1 MFPHDSASDPADQAP
16 GPTPPARAQ
25 RDIGR
30 RGLLLGLGT
39 LPAAMALA
47 NCSGG
52 TGGGDGE
59 VATVEY
65 EQGSSALKVELGTEI
80 EGVPYPEGYVGPRA
94 RELEPF
100 GDGSTAFTVLTRSE
114 AKLKLAT
121 NEHSQYLE
129 EKTGVRVEYSTVPQ
143 GEEGAPKVN
152 AIISSGDLPDA
163 FMLGPEWMGGFTKA
177 QLYAYGE
184 QGLFQPLDK
193 LIDEYAPEL
202 QQAFEENPDLRAA
215 WTAPNGA
222 MYAIPAV
229 NQCYHCNSS
238 DTRTWVNTATMKAA
252 GWSEHPKTLDEFEQ
266 MLRDM
271 KASDPD
277 LLPMSGD
284 SSVLPFGLIAAS
296 FMNFGIQRIRRD
308 GKTIVYTPLDEQFR
322 KVLEVVARFTADG
335 LIDRNAFTQTNEQ
348 LKRLTMNKEKSR
360 VGVLQM
366 GNQWGVADIDFG
378 NGNERWREFVA
389 LSAFAGPEGQ
399 KPIIPWDEGHSDAVG
414 LVISSTCEDPATMV
428 RWADVQLG
436 LLTTLQRARG
446 NLGEQW
452 DWADAKQVGIDGR
465 PALYTMLPEDGE
477 GPENQTWPEFS
488 PYNLSLDVRHGEAVN
503 EKTSVEPELFRSGK
517 LYEPY
522 RSPIESLYLNPFFS
536 TEQSA
541 EIGELRTNLDTTYA
555 QLTTQMA
562 MGDLDP
568 TDDSHWEQYV
578 AAFTNAG
585 VERYIEV
592 LTEAD
597 AARS

>member
-1 MFPHDSASDPADQAP
+1 MSPHDSATRPSEQVPAQTSP
-16 GPTPPARAQ
+16 PTVRHGV
-25 RDIGR
+25 GR
-30 RGLLLGLGT
+30 RSLLLGLGS

-65 EQGSSALKVELGTEI
+65 EQGSSALKVELGPEL

-114 AKLKLAT
+114 AGLKLAT

-184 QGLFQPLDK
+184 QGLFQPLDQ

-202 QQAFEENPDLRAA
+202 QQLFEQNPDLRAA

-229 NQCYHCNSS
+229 NQCYHCASS
-238 DTRTWVNTATMKAA
+238 DTRTFVHTPSMEAA
-252 GWSEHPKTLDEFEQ
+252 GWSEQPTTVDEFEQ

-271 KASDPD
+271 KAEDAD
-277 LLPMSGD
+277 LRPISGT
-284 SSVLPFGLIAAS
+284 SAIPPFGLIAAA
-296 FMNFGIQRIRRD
+296 FMDFGIQRIRRD
-308 GKTIVYTPLDEQFR
+308 GDTIVYTPLDEAFR
-322 KVLEVVARFTADG
+322 QVLEVVARLTADG
-335 LIDRNAFTQTNEQ
+335 LIDRNTFTQDEDQ
-348 LKRLTMNKEKSR
+348 FKRLSMNPEKSL
-360 VGVLQM
+360 VGVVQAPHH
-366 GNQWGVADIDFG
+366 WAIADIDFG
-378 NGNERWREFVA
+378 DGNDRWREFA
-389 LSAFAGPEGQ
+389 PLAPFAGPEGRA
-399 KPIIPWDEGHSDAVG
+399 PIVPWNESHGDAVG
-414 LVISSTCEDPATMV
+414 LVISSTCEDPATLV
-428 RWADVQLG
+428 RWADAQLG
-436 LLTTLQRARG
+436 LLPSLERG
-446 NLGEQW
+446 LGTQGLYW
-452 DWADAKQVGIDGR
+452 DWADGEQLGIDGR
-465 PALYTMLPEDGE
+465 PALYAKLPAEEDK
-477 GPENQTWPEFS
+477 PDNVSWPEFGPHNS
-488 PYNLSLDVRHGEAVN
+488 SLDVRHGEAVN
-503 EKTSVEPELFRSGK
+503 EDTSIEPALFRAGQ
-517 LYEPY
+517 LYEPF
-522 RSPIESLYLNPFFS
+522 RSPIESVYANPFFTS
-536 TEQSA
+536 AQSA
-541 EIGELRTNLDTTYA
+541 EIGELRTNLDATYA

-562 MGDLDP
+562 LGDLDP
-568 TDDSHWEQYV
+568 TDDSHWEQFV
-578 AAFTNAG
+578 AGFTNAG

-597 AARS
+597 AARR

>member
-1 MFPHDSASDPADQAP
+1 MTPHDSATHHDQTSP
-16 GPTPPARAQ
+16 GQIPPEIGR
-25 RDIGR
+25 RGVGR

-39 LPAAMALA
+39 LPAALALA

-52 TGGGDGE
+52 TGGGTGDVE
-59 VATVEY
+59 TVEY
-65 EQGSSALKVELGTEI
+65 EQGSSALKVELGPEL

-129 EKTGVRVEYSTVPQ
+129 EKTGVHVEYSTVPQ

-184 QGLFQPLDK
+184 QGLFQPLDQ

-202 QQAFEENPDLRAA
+202 QQLFEQNPDLRAA

-229 NQCYHCNSS
+229 NQCYHCASS
-238 DTRTWVNTATMKAA
+238 DTRTWVHAPSLEAA

-271 KASDPD
+271 KEKDPEIR
-277 LLPMSGD
+277 PISGT
-284 SSVLPFGLIAAS
+284 STMPPFGLIAAA
-296 FMNFGIQRIRRD
+296 FMDFGIQRIRRD
-308 GKTIVYTPLDEQFR
+308 GKTIVYTPLDDSFR
-322 KVLEVVARFTADG
+322 KVLEVVARLTADG
-335 LIDRNAFTQTNEQ
+335 LIDRNTFTQNEDQ
-348 LKRLTMNKEKSR
+348 LKRLTMNKDKSL
-360 VGVLQM
+360 VGVTQAPHH
-366 GNQWGVADIDFG
+366 WAIADIDFG
-378 NGNERWREFVA
+378 NGNDRWTEFVP
-389 LSAFAGPEGQ
+389 LTPFAGPDGQ
-399 KPIIPWDEGHSDAVG
+399 APIVPWNESHGDAVG
-414 LVISSTCEDPATMV
+414 LVISSTCEDPTTLV
-428 RWADVQLG
+428 RWADAQLG
-436 LLTTLQRARG
+436 LLPSLERG
-446 NLGEQW
+446 LGTQGLYW
-452 DWADAKQVGIDGR
+452 DWADGKQLGIDGR
-465 PALYTMLPEDGE
+465 AALYAKLPEE
-477 GPENQTWPEFS
+477 ENKPDNVSWPEFS
-488 PYNLSLDVRHGEAVN
+488 PHNSSLDVRHGEAVN
-503 EKTSVEPELFRSGK
+503 EDTSIEPALFRAGQ
-517 LYEPY
+517 LYEPF
-522 RSPIESLYLNPFFS
+522 RSPLESVYASPFFS

-585 VERYIEV
+585 VERYLEV